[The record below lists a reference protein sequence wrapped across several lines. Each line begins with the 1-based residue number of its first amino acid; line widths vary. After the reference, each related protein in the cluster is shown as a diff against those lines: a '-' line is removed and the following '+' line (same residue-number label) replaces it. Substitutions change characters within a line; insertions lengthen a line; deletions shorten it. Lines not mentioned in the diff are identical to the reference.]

1 MMSDAAPKNLK
12 AKTAEQIIMENDD
25 VAQILMEDN
34 AAARVALLLS
44 LSTFSADQLGTFE
57 QRGPDPVEGKKD
69 LMLQLAEDGTVLA
82 IFVRSD
88 AMEKLRE
95 AGYDV

>member
-1 MMSDAAPKNLK
+1 MSEAAPENLK
-12 AKTAEQIIMENDD
+12 PKTAEQIIMENDD
-25 VAQILMEDN
+25 IAQIVMEDH

-44 LSTFSADQLGTFE
+44 LTTFSADQLGTFE
-57 QRGPDPVEGKKD
+57 QRGPAPVEGKED
-69 LMLQLAEDGTVLA
+69 LMVQLAEDETVLA